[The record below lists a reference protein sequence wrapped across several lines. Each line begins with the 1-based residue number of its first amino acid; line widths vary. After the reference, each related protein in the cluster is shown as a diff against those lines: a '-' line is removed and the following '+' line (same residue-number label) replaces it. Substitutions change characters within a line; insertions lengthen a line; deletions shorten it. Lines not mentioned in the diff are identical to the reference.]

1 MSADDDAGAD
11 PIGTFAAF
19 GEFDAPLRCAEAV
32 GVDSGASLTKLCARD
47 QDGALHFATWPA
59 PSRERVL
66 ELLERLTPHRI
77 GITGCGAAALAT
89 ALQSKATALGPE
101 VTAPV
106 EFEAWARGA
115 AEMLARRGQASEGPY
130 LLVSVGTG
138 TSMLRVEG
146 TRVERVGGTALG
158 GGTTLGLGR
167 ALLGIA
173 TPDALE
179 ALAGGGERQRVDLM
193 ISDLFEDPAAAP
205 SAVVASAF
213 GKLGRTNAPQT
224 GAVTEPKPREED
236 LAAAVL
242 GLVGDNIGLLA
253 HAHAQATG
261 VARIVYGG
269 STLQSHP
276 RIAQTLELFGL
287 ALGHET
293 IVLPRG
299 GHAGALGA
307 LLIGADTQSVGPT
320 P

>member
-1 MSADDDAGAD
+1 VSAEDDAGAD

-19 GEFDAPLRCAEAV
+19 GEFDARLRCAEAV

-47 QDGALHFATWPA
+47 EGGALHFATWPA
-59 PSRERVL
+59 PSHERVID
-66 ELLERLTPHRI
+66 LLDQLTPLRI

-89 ALQSKATALGPE
+89 ALRPKATAVGRTL
-101 VTAPV
+101 TAPV

-115 AEMLARRGQASEGPY
+115 TEMLARRDQAREGPY

-138 TSMLRVEG
+138 TSMLRIEG
-146 TRVERVGGTALG
+146 ARVERVGGTALG

-167 ALLGIA
+167 ALLGIH

-179 ALAGGGERQRVDLM
+179 ALANGGERQRVDLM

-213 GKLGRTNAPQT
+213 GKLGRSNTPQT
-224 GAVTEPKPREED
+224 GVPTHPTPREQD

-253 HAHAQATG
+253 HAHAQAAG
-261 VARIVYGG
+261 VSRIVYGG

-307 LLIGADTQSVGPT
+307 LLIGSDPPSLDPT